1 MIPDIYAEDNVH
13 VLGKFYYLD
22 LKARPFSVLY
32 QQSSSKQI
40 FAYILKEL
48 ILAENAALGSVYILN
63 AHLL

>member
-22 LKARPFSVLY
+22 LKTRPFSVLY

-40 FAYILKEL
+40 FDYILK
-48 ILAENAALGSVYILN
+48 
-63 AHLL
+63 